1 MMGIL
6 DGGRGLGEPGGDGE
20 GVIGGLVMV
29 LDLITVGRV

>member
-6 DGGRGLGEPGGDGE
+6 DGGRVGEPGGDGE

-29 LDLITVGRV
+29 LDLITVGCR